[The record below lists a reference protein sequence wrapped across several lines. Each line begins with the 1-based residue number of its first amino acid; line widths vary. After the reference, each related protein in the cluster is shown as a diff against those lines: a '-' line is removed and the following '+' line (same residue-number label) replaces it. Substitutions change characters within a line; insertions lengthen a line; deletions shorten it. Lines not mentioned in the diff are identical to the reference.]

1 MYAILDA
8 LAAQPQTG
16 LFFVDYHG
24 HRRDYTFGE
33 VSEQSQRYAAVL
45 RALGVHEGER
55 VAMCNAN
62 TQKCLFLLLALER
75 LGARAVLCSESL
87 SGEELLERFKQYG
100 VTTIVAN
107 RRRSVHVDFAHEQ
120 LPPHTRY
127 VLVGADR
134 DGWARMDTLAVSAKP
149 YAGESASAPPSD
161 VVKAVA
167 GEIFGA
173 AEGDRVWTTLP
184 FASRFWFACAHA
196 PLYSHAATIV
206 HEGPF
211 DPLERLDLLHELSAT
226 VLCQPAAEFEALL
239 DRGSPSA
246 LRLPR
251 LRRCIALDAG
261 TELRERWELQTGRP
275 LESPSF
281 DRFLQGKTPA

>member
-16 LFFVDYHG
+16 LFFVDYYG

-45 RALGVHEGER
+45 RALGVHEGEP

-75 LGARAVLCSESL
+75 LGARPVLCGEAL
-87 SGEELLERFKQYG
+87 SGEELLARFKRYE
-100 VTTIVAN
+100 VTTIIAN
-107 RRRSVHVDFAHEQ
+107 RRRSVHIDFAHAH
-120 LPPHTRY
+120 LSPHTRY

-134 DGWARMDTLAVSAKP
+134 EGWARMDTLATSAKP
-149 YAGESASAPPSD
+149 YAGECLAAPAD
-161 VVKAVA
+161 VVKSIASH
-167 GEIFGA
+167 IFQA
-173 AEGDRVWTTLP
+173 AEGDRVWTTIP
-184 FASRFWFACAHA
+184 FASRFWFACAQA
-196 PLYSHAATIV
+196 PLYAHAATIV

-226 VLCQPAAEFEALL
+226 IVCQPAAEFEALL
-239 DRGSPSA
+239 DHGTPSA

-251 LRRCIALDAG
+251 LRRCIALDADP
-261 TELRERWELQTGRP
+261 ELRERWELQTGRP
-275 LESPSF
+275 LESPAF
-281 DRFLQGKTPA
+281 DRFLQPT